1 MFRQGGYTHTR
12 FAKGAEELP
21 KAPKVEADL
30 PSIHFSGVNLL
41 ENTCRELTK
50 AKNRTTKVI

>member
-1 MFRQGGYTHTR
+1 MFRQGGYPYTR

-21 KAPKVEADL
+21 KAPKGEAYL

-41 ENTCRELTK
+41 LNLQGGNQK
-50 AKNRTTKVI
+50 QNIGQHK